1 MSDIIESVK
10 EAKELCK
17 MYMEFQTDIFVVQ
30 YALDYYKVI
39 LGYINNLPYEISKI
53 PEIQQFKQKEITN
66 IQFNIALANW
76 FMSKYT
82 TNKNDV
88 QNKYEQ
94 SKKFLNQILE
104 STPTHIKAIA
114 LKAKIFIEQ
123 GYDEK
128 AKEFLQQLKTLDEQ
142 NEVFQDPKCMQILN
156 NQKPMDFFT
165 RLRRLE
171 EIEESESIKSKDQKD
186 IDKTTYEEIEK
197 QKAEICEEW
206 NEAEKEETK
215 GE

>member
-1 MSDIIESVK
+1 
-10 EAKELCK
+10 
-17 MYMEFQTDIFVVQ
+17 
-30 YALDYYKVI
+30 
-39 LGYINNLPYEISKI
+39 
-53 PEIQQFKQKEITN
+53 
-66 IQFNIALANW
+66 
-76 FMSKYT
+76 MSKYT

-142 NEVFQDPKCMQILN
+142 NEVF
-156 NQKPMDFFT
+156 
-165 RLRRLE
+165 
-171 EIEESESIKSKDQKD
+171 
-186 IDKTTYEEIEK
+186 
-197 QKAEICEEW
+197 
-206 NEAEKEETK
+206 
-215 GE
+215 